1 MHAPDEGRDLL
12 TCGQCNKAFP
22 LAHILA
28 FIQHK
33 QGGCGSRSQ
42 ATGISATPPSPAS
55 RARHQHTGKSGP
67 GPTLAGFI
75 ELRRGTAR
83 NQAWG
88 EELGMSVKTEPDKSG
103 KSVDDAEEG
112 GRLLIRDSIF
122 LIVLFF
128 FSLDFASAPPPS
140 RVQLIN

>member
-1 MHAPDEGRDLL
+1 
-12 TCGQCNKAFP
+12 
-22 LAHILA
+22 
-28 FIQHK
+28 
-33 QGGCGSRSQ
+33 
-42 ATGISATPPSPAS
+42 
-55 RARHQHTGKSGP
+55 
-67 GPTLAGFI
+67 
-75 ELRRGTAR
+75 
-83 NQAWG
+83 
-88 EELGMSVKTEPDKSG
+88 MSVKTEPDKSG